1 MHLLLKITMN
11 EKKMTCH
18 PILKVNQCICDLTR
32 NEDSLAYLHDVDV
45 LIIEEIGVLHSE
57 MCSTIELV
65 LQHVMDNDSKA
76 GERLVISNRNPHQLK
91 NTTKSKFWLYNHLA
105 FHFDVALLH
114 HYVRFASDPI
124 LQKILQLLR
133 KIKPL
138 DEDEK
143 IGLAI
148 AF

>member
-57 MCSTIELV
+57 MCLTIELV
-65 LQHVMDNDSKA
+65 LQHVMDNDLKA
-76 GERLVISNRNPHQLK
+76 GGKLVISNGDPHQLM
-91 NTTKSKFWLYNHLA
+91 NTTGSRFWLSNHLA
-105 FHFDVALLH
+105 FHFDAAFLQ
-114 HYVRFASDPI
+114 HYVRSASDPI
-124 LQKILQLLR
+124 LQKI
-133 KIKPL
+133 
-138 DEDEK
+138 
-143 IGLAI
+143 
-148 AF
+148 F